1 MYLRVVEALVYP
13 GLTRPNTAWLGLG
26 ETPSTPEVP
35 SCHGRFSRWPSGNRA
50 PCADDVG
57 RASESQDRIG
67 AGVALAAAVGCSGGD
82 EPLVRATSPSQRL
95 DARPKQS
102 ARDCNPGVYDL
113 TPATSRRALLHVTPS
128 VGRRARNLLLA
139 LHGAGSGGAK
149 GGLWI
154 FRDVWQTPGLV
165 IVAPAAAGVTWSLGS
180 TDIDFVDLALRRAF
194 ARCRVDP
201 RRVAVGGFSA
211 GAGLALWLGL
221 SNGDLFKHVLSLSP
235 GATLPD
241 RRVGKPRV
249 FPAHGT
255 RDRSSRSRRAA
266 TPSPDYCA
274 LTATWWCTG
283 ASTVVIVCCPS

>member
-1 MYLRVVEALVYP
+1 MA
-13 GLTRPNTAWLGLG
+13 
-26 ETPSTPEVP
+26 
-35 SCHGRFSRWPSGNRA
+35 
-50 PCADDVG
+50 
-57 RASESQDRIG
+57 
-67 AGVALAAAVGCSGGD
+67 AAAVACSDGD
-82 EPLVRATSPSQRL
+82 EQPLVRAASPAQRL
-95 DARPKQS
+95 DARPKQG
-102 ARDCNPGVYDL
+102 ARDCNPGVHDL
-113 TPATSRRALLHVTPS
+113 TPAAGRRALLHVTPS
-128 VGRRARNLLLA
+128 VGRRPRALLLA

-255 RDRSSRSRRAA
+255 RDRVIPIAQGGDSVARLLRADGYLVVYWRFDGGHRVLPELLAAPYAVRFFPDRPVPSGPTRRDIRSSGASARQRPSRRRGRQSARKPPRS
-266 TPSPDYCA
+266 TRPSRIDQP
-274 LTATWWCTG
+274 
-283 ASTVVIVCCPS
+283 